1 MTDMFKTGLLKAG
14 LLAATLLA
22 PASAFAQGTFIP
34 AAAPDAVKPNLPH
47 FNQTS
52 ANVFRRMLPDVR
64 PKMIEFYDKVLGV
77 QPLTPINLGGGS
89 QMILFKIGSGQIK
102 LATGQ
107 QGNRKYHLGALNEA
121 TGIRTFMLHYADEA
135 ALSARFTAA
144 GYPTP
149 AFKDIGGGRRGAL
162 VQDPGGFTLTLIVDP
177 KASIETTGGVEV
189 GINVSDLARSRKF
202 YREFVG
208 LEELPP
214 VKDPLLGVTK
224 YSYRRGQTTIS
235 IWSVGKNLP
244 ADTGSSGIQYV
255 VDNVVEVDARGK
267 EWKIAVESPLSDL
280 RGFAL
285 RTVWLNDPDGVTNY
299 FAQVGVRPAGAPAT
313 PAPAPAAATPTN

>member
-1 MTDMFKTGLLKAG
+1 MINMFQTGLI
-14 LLAATLLA
+14 ATALLA
-22 PASAFAQGTFIP
+22 PAAAFAQGTFIP
-34 AAAPDAVKPNLPH
+34 ATAPAAVEPRLPH
-47 FNQTS
+47 FSQTS

-64 PKMIEFYDKVLGV
+64 PRMITFYDKVLGV
-77 QPLTPINLGGGS
+77 QSLNPINFDNGA

-107 QGNRKYHLGALNEA
+107 QGNRQYHLGALNEA
-121 TGIRTFMLHYADEA
+121 TGIRTFMLHYPDEA

-144 GYPTP
+144 GYPVP
-149 AFKDIGGGRRGAL
+149 AFRDIGGGRRGAL
-162 VQDPGGFTLTLIVDP
+162 VQDPSGFTLTLIVDP

-189 GINVSDLARSRKF
+189 GINVSDLAKSRKF

-214 VKDPLLGVTK
+214 VKDVLLGVTK
-224 YSYRRGQTTIS
+224 YPYRRGQTTIS
-235 IWSVGKNLP
+235 LWSVGKNLP

-267 EWKIAVESPLSDL
+267 AWKIAVESPLSDL
-280 RGFAL
+280 KGFAL

-299 FAQVGVRPAGAPAT
+299 FAQVGVRPPTLAPA
-313 PAPAPAAATPTN
+313 N